1 MKKIFIYFLI
11 IIFFNTSLFAD
22 NLTGA
27 LLKAY
32 NNNPKLNAER
42 ENISVSEEN
51 INISKSDYLPSITLS
66 GSKSKEDTNKLTN
79 QSGGD
84 ASITDVDPLTTSL
97 LIEQTLYD
105 GARNADLKKNELGLD
120 VAKVQLLKV
129 EQEILYQAVEAYTG
143 LVLANKKYKIN
154 QSNVSLLERQVETDQ
169 ARLEKGQISVVD
181 LAQSES
187 SLAGAN
193 AKFIQA
199 KNEVVTGKL
208 IYENV
213 IGSIDN
219 ISDLNEK
226 LSFNLKLPQ
235 SLGEANKISQKNN
248 PGLILAKLEL
258 QQSEKDIK
266 IAQASLGPSATLSF
280 ETSQTEDL
288 SATYDERDKSV
299 LKATVKWPF
308 YTGGKNRATLNKNKN
323 LSNQKRLL
331 LEDAI
336 TSNRTSV
343 ASAWSSY
350 QSTKSLLNS
359 VKFQVRAAEIAYE
372 GITVEYESGL
382 GRTTL
387 DVIQSNT
394 LLLDSKI
401 TLANSERNYLLSQFP
416 TTLVFCQQHEQHPP
430 PIEIL
435 MDSNFR

>member
-1 MKKIFIYFLI
+1 MKKIFVYFLI
-11 IIFFNTSLFAD
+11 ILFFNTSLFAD
-22 NLTGA
+22 NLAEA

-32 NNNPKLNAER
+32 NKNPKLNAER
-42 ENISVSEEN
+42 ENINISKED
-51 INISKSDYLPSITLS
+51 INISKSDFLPTITLS
-66 GSKSKEDTNKLTN
+66 GTKSKEDTSKLTN

-105 GARNADLKKNELGLD
+105 GRSRNADLEKNKLGLD
-120 VAKVQLLKV
+120 VSKIKLLKV
-129 EQEILYQAVEAYTG
+129 EQEILYQAIEAYTG
-143 LVLANKKYKIN
+143 LVLATNKYKIN
-154 QSNVSLLERQVETDQ
+154 QSNVNLFERQVETDQ

-193 AKFIQA
+193 AKFIEA

-219 ISDLNEK
+219 INNLTGKLN
-226 LSFNLKLPQ
+226 FNLKLPE
-235 SLGEANKISQKNN
+235 SLAKANEISQKNN
-248 PGLILAKLEL
+248 PELIIAKLEL
-258 QQSEKDIK
+258 QQAAKDIQ
-266 IAQASLGPSATLSF
+266 IAQADLGPSATLSF

-288 SATYDERDKSV
+288 SATYDERDKNI

-336 TSNRTSV
+336 TSNRTTV
-343 ASAWSSY
+343 ASAWSNY
-350 QSTKSLLNS
+350 QSSKSLLNS
-359 VKFQVRAAEIAYE
+359 VRYQVRAAEIANE
-372 GITVEYESGL
+372 GITIEYESGL
-382 GRTTL
+382 GRSTL

-394 LLLDSKI
+394 LLLD
-401 TLANSERNYLLSQFP
+401 
-416 TTLVFCQQHEQHPP
+416 
-430 PIEIL
+430 
-435 MDSNFR
+435 

>member
-1 MKKIFIYFLI
+1 MKKIFVYFLI
-11 IIFFNTSLFAD
+11 ILFFNTSLFAD
-22 NLTGA
+22 NLAEA

-32 NNNPKLNAER
+32 NKNPKLNAER
-42 ENISVSEEN
+42 ENINISKED
-51 INISKSDYLPSITLS
+51 INISKSDFLPTITLS
-66 GSKSKEDTNKLTN
+66 GTKSKEDTSKLTN

-84 ASITDVDPLTTSL
+84 ASITNVDPLTTSL

-105 GARNADLKKNELGLD
+105 GRSRNADLEKNKLGLD
-120 VAKVQLLKV
+120 VSKIKLLKV

-143 LVLANKKYKIN
+143 LVLATNKYKIN
-154 QSNVSLLERQVETDQ
+154 QSNVNLFERQVETDQ

-193 AKFIQA
+193 AKFIEA

-219 ISDLNEK
+219 INNLTDKLN
-226 LSFNLKLPQ
+226 FNLKLPE
-235 SLGEANKISQKNN
+235 SLAKANEISQKNN
-248 PGLILAKLEL
+248 PELIIAKLEL
-258 QQSEKDIK
+258 QQAEKDIQ
-266 IAQASLGPSATLSF
+266 IAQADLGPSATLSF

-288 SATYDERDKSV
+288 SATYDERDKSI

-336 TSNRTSV
+336 TSNRTTV

-350 QSTKSLLNS
+350 QSSKSLLNS
-359 VKFQVRAAEIAYE
+359 VRSQVRAAEIANE

-382 GRTTL
+382 GRSTL

-394 LLLDSKI
+394 LLLDSK
-401 TLANSERNYLLSQFP
+401 TSLANAERNYLLSQFKVLESIGLL
-416 TTLVFCQQHEQHPP
+416 TAKHLQ
-430 PIEIL
+430 I
-435 MDSNFR
+435 N

>member
-1 MKKIFIYFLI
+1 MKKIFIHFLI
-11 IIFFNTSLFAD
+11 ILFFNTSLFAD
-22 NLTGA
+22 NLTDA

-32 NNNPKLNAER
+32 NKNPKLNAER

-84 ASITDVDPLTTSL
+84 ASITDVDPLTASL

-154 QSNVSLLERQVETDQ
+154 QSNVNLLERQVETDQ

-193 AKFIQA
+193 AKFIEA

-226 LSFNLKLPQ
+226 LSFNLKFPQ
-235 SLGEANKISQKNN
+235 SLGEANKVSQKNN
-248 PGLILAKLEL
+248 PGLIIAKLEL

-288 SATYDERDKSV
+288 SATYDEREKSV

-336 TSNRTSV
+336 TSNKTTV

-350 QSTKSLLNS
+350 QSSKSLLDS
-359 VKFQVRAAEIAYE
+359 VRSQVRAAEIANE
-372 GITVEYESGL
+372 GITIEYESGL
-382 GRTTL
+382 GRSTL

-394 LLLDSKI
+394 LLLDSK
-401 TLANSERNYLLSQFP
+401 TSLANAERNYLLSQFKLLETIGLL
-416 TTLVFCQQHEQHPP
+416 TTKHLQ
-430 PIEIL
+430 I
-435 MDSNFR
+435 N

>member
-1 MKKIFIYFLI
+1 MKKIFVYFLI
-11 IIFFNTSLFAD
+11 ILFFNTSLFAD
-22 NLTGA
+22 NLAEA

-32 NNNPKLNAER
+32 NKNPKLNAER
-42 ENISVSEEN
+42 ENINISKED
-51 INISKSDYLPSITLS
+51 INISKSDFLPTITLS
-66 GSKSKEDTNKLTN
+66 GTKSKEDTSKLTN

-84 ASITDVDPLTTSL
+84 ASITNVDPLTTSL

-105 GARNADLKKNELGLD
+105 GRSRNADLEKNKLGLD
-120 VAKVQLLKV
+120 VSKIKLLKV
-129 EQEILYQAVEAYTG
+129 EQEILYQAIEAYTG
-143 LVLANKKYKIN
+143 LVLANNKYKIN
-154 QSNVSLLERQVETDQ
+154 QSNVNLFERQVETDQ

-193 AKFIQA
+193 AKFIEA

-219 ISDLNEK
+219 INNLTDKLN
-226 LSFNLKLPQ
+226 FNIKLPE
-235 SLGEANKISQKNN
+235 SLAKANEISQKNN
-248 PGLILAKLEL
+248 PELIIAKLE
-258 QQSEKDIK
+258 QQQAEKDIQ
-266 IAQASLGPSATLSF
+266 IAQADLGPSATLSF

-288 SATYDERDKSV
+288 SATYDERDKSI

-336 TSNRTSV
+336 TSNRTTV

-350 QSTKSLLNS
+350 QSSKSLLNS
-359 VKFQVRAAEIAYE
+359 VRSQVRAAEIANE

-382 GRTTL
+382 GRSTL

-394 LLLDSKI
+394 LLLDSQ
-401 TLANSERNYLLSQFP
+401 TSLANSERNYLLSQFKLLQSIGLL
-416 TTLVFCQQHEQHPP
+416 TTEYLQ
-430 PIEIL
+430 I
-435 MDSNFR
+435 N

>member
-1 MKKIFIYFLI
+1 MKKIFVYILIFL
-11 IIFFNTSLFAD
+11 FFNTNLFAD
-22 NLTGA
+22 SLTEA

-32 NNNPKLNAER
+32 NKNPKLNAER
-42 ENISVSEEN
+42 ENINISEEN
-51 INISKSDYLPSITLS
+51 INISKSDYLPSVTLS
-66 GSKSKEDTNKLTN
+66 GSKSRENTDKLTN
-79 QSGGD
+79 QSGSN
-84 ASITDVDPLTTSL
+84 ASIADVDPSTTSL

-105 GARNADLKKNELGLD
+105 GTRNADLKKNKIGLD
-120 VAKVQLLKV
+120 VAKVKLLKV

-143 LVLANKKYKIN
+143 LVLANQKYKIN
-154 QSNVSLLERQVETDQ
+154 QSNVNLLERQVETDQ

-193 AKFIQA
+193 AKFIEA
-199 KNEVVTGKL
+199 TNEVVTGKL
-208 IYENV
+208 IYENI
-213 IGSIDN
+213 IGSIND
-219 ISDLNEK
+219 ISNLNEK
-226 LSFNLKLPQ
+226 LNFNLNLPQ
-235 SLGEANKISQKNN
+235 SLGEANKISQKNS
-248 PGLILAKLEL
+248 PDLIIAKLEL

-266 IAQASLGPSATLSF
+266 IAKAELGPSATLSF

-336 TSNRTSV
+336 TSNKTTV

-350 QSTKSLLNS
+350 QSSKSLLDS
-359 VKFQVRAAEIAYE
+359 VRSQVTAAEIANE
-372 GITVEYESGL
+372 GITIEYESGL
-382 GRTTL
+382 GRSTL
-387 DVIQSNT
+387 DVIQSST

-401 TLANSERNYLLSQFP
+401 SLANAERNYLLSQFKVLESIGLL
-416 TTLVFCQQHEQHPP
+416 TTKHLQ
-430 PIEIL
+430 I
-435 MDSNFR
+435 N

>member
-1 MKKIFIYFLI
+1 MKKIFVYSLI
-11 IIFFNTSLFAD
+11 ILFFNTSLFAD
-22 NLTGA
+22 NLAEA

-32 NNNPKLNAER
+32 NKNPKLNAER
-42 ENISVSEEN
+42 ENINISKED
-51 INISKSDYLPSITLS
+51 INISKSDFLPTITLS
-66 GSKSKEDTNKLTN
+66 GTKSKEDTSKLTN

-105 GARNADLKKNELGLD
+105 GRSRNADLEKNKLGLD
-120 VAKVQLLKV
+120 VSKIKLLKV
-129 EQEILYQAVEAYTG
+129 EQEILYQAIEAYTG
-143 LVLANKKYKIN
+143 LVLANNKYKIN
-154 QSNVSLLERQVETDQ
+154 QSNVNLFERQVETDQ

-193 AKFIQA
+193 AKFIEA

-219 ISDLNEK
+219 INNLTDKLN
-226 LSFNLKLPQ
+226 FNLKLPE
-235 SLGEANKISQKNN
+235 SLAKANEISQKNN
-248 PGLILAKLEL
+248 PELIIAKLEL
-258 QQSEKDIK
+258 QQAEKDIQ
-266 IAQASLGPSATLSF
+266 IAQADLGPSATLSF

-288 SATYDERDKSV
+288 SATYDERDKSI

-336 TSNRTSV
+336 TSNTTSV

-359 VKFQVRAAEIAYE
+359 VRSQVKAAEIANE

-387 DVIQSNT
+387 DVIQSST

-401 TLANSERNYLLSQFP
+401 TLANSERNYLLSQFKLLQSIGLL
-416 TTLVFCQQHEQHPP
+416 TTEYLQ
-430 PIEIL
+430 I
-435 MDSNFR
+435 N

>member
-1 MKKIFIYFLI
+1 MKKIYVYILI
-11 IIFFNTSLFAD
+11 VFFFNTNLFAD

-32 NNNPKLNAER
+32 NKNPKLNAER

-66 GSKSKEDTNKLTN
+66 ATKSKEDTNKLTN

-143 LVLANKKYKIN
+143 LILANKKYKIN

-193 AKFIQA
+193 AKFIEA

-219 ISDLNEK
+219 ISNLNEK
-226 LSFNLKLPQ
+226 LSFNLNLPQ

-248 PGLILAKLEL
+248 PGLIIAKLEL

-266 IAQASLGPSATLSF
+266 IAQASLGHQQL
-280 ETSQTEDL
+280 
-288 SATYDERDKSV
+288 
-299 LKATVKWPF
+299 
-308 YTGGKNRATLNKNKN
+308 
-323 LSNQKRLL
+323 
-331 LEDAI
+331 
-336 TSNRTSV
+336 
-343 ASAWSSY
+343 
-350 QSTKSLLNS
+350 
-359 VKFQVRAAEIAYE
+359 
-372 GITVEYESGL
+372 
-382 GRTTL
+382 
-387 DVIQSNT
+387 
-394 LLLDSKI
+394 
-401 TLANSERNYLLSQFP
+401 YLLKLRKQK
-416 TTLVFCQQHEQHPP
+416 
-430 PIEIL
+430 I
-435 MDSNFR
+435 

>member
-1 MKKIFIYFLI
+1 MKKIFVYFLI
-11 IIFFNTSLFAD
+11 IFFFNTSLFAD
-22 NLTGA
+22 NLAEA

-32 NNNPKLNAER
+32 NKNPKLNAER
-42 ENISVSEEN
+42 ENINISKED
-51 INISKSDYLPSITLS
+51 INISKSDFLPTITLS
-66 GSKSKEDTNKLTN
+66 GAKSKEDTSKLTK

-84 ASITDVDPLTTSL
+84 ASIADVNPLTTSL

-105 GARNADLKKNELGLD
+105 GRSRNADLEKNKLGLD
-120 VAKVQLLKV
+120 VSKIKLLKV
-129 EQEILYQAVEAYTG
+129 EQEILYQAIEAYTG
-143 LVLANKKYKIN
+143 LVMATNKYKIN
-154 QSNVSLLERQVETDQ
+154 QSNVNLFERQVETDQ

-193 AKFIQA
+193 AKFIEA

-219 ISDLNEK
+219 INNLTDKLN
-226 LSFNLKLPQ
+226 FNLKLPE
-235 SLGEANKISQKNN
+235 SLAKANEISQKNN
-248 PGLILAKLEL
+248 PELIIAKLEL
-258 QQSEKDIK
+258 QQAEKDIQ
-266 IAQASLGPSATLSF
+266 IAQADLGPSATLSF

-288 SATYDERDKSV
+288 SATYDERDKSI

-336 TSNRTSV
+336 TSNRTTV
-343 ASAWSSY
+343 ASAWSNY
-350 QSTKSLLNS
+350 QSSKSLLNS
-359 VKFQVRAAEIAYE
+359 VRYQVRAAEIANE

-382 GRTTL
+382 GRSTL

-394 LLLDSKI
+394 LLLDSK
-401 TLANSERNYLLSQFP
+401 TSLANAERNYLLSQFKVLESIGLL
-416 TTLVFCQQHEQHPP
+416 TAKHLQ
-430 PIEIL
+430 I
-435 MDSNFR
+435 N

>member
-11 IIFFNTSLFAD
+11 IVFFNTNLLAD
-22 NLTGA
+22 NLTEA

-32 NNNPKLNAER
+32 NKNPKLNAER

-66 GSKSKEDTNKLTN
+66 ATKSKEDTNKLTN

-143 LVLANKKYKIN
+143 LVLAKKKYKIN

-181 LAQSES
+181 LAQSEA

-193 AKFIQA
+193 AKFIEA

-235 SLGEANKISQKNN
+235 SLGEANKVSQKNN
-248 PGLILAKLEL
+248 PGLIIAKLEL

-336 TSNRTSV
+336 TSNKTTV

-350 QSTKSLLNS
+350 QSSKSLLNS
-359 VKFQVRAAEIAYE
+359 VRSQVGAAEIANE
-372 GITVEYESGL
+372 GITIEYESGL
-382 GRTTL
+382 GRSTL

-394 LLLDSKI
+394 LFLDSK
-401 TLANSERNYLLSQFP
+401 TSLANAERNYLLSQFKLLESIGLL
-416 TTLVFCQQHEQHPP
+416 TTKHLQ
-430 PIEIL
+430 I
-435 MDSNFR
+435 N

>member
-1 MKKIFIYFLI
+1 MKKIFFYFLVVL
-11 IIFFNTSLFAD
+11 FFNTGLFAD
-22 NLTGA
+22 SLNEA

-32 NNNPKLNAER
+32 NKNPKLNAER
-42 ENISVSEEN
+42 ENINISEEN
-51 INISKSDYLPSITLS
+51 INISKSEFLPKVTLS
-66 GSKSKEDTNKLTN
+66 GTKSKEDTSKLTN

-84 ASITDVDPLTTSL
+84 ASVTDVDPFTTSL

-105 GARNADLKKNELGLD
+105 GKSRNADLEKNKLGLD
-120 VAKVQLLKV
+120 ISKIKLLKV
-129 EQEILYQAVEAYTG
+129 EQDILYQAVEAYTG
-143 LVLANKKYKIN
+143 LVLATNKYKIN
-154 QSNVSLLERQVETDQ
+154 QSNVNLLERQVETDQ
-169 ARLEKGQISVVD
+169 ARLEKGQISIVD

-187 SLAGAN
+187 SLAGAT
-193 AKFIQA
+193 AKFIEA

-208 IYENV
+208 IYESV

-219 ISDLNEK
+219 INNLTDKLN
-226 LSFNLKLPQ
+226 FNLKLPE
-235 SLGEANKISQKNN
+235 SLNKANEISQKNN
-248 PGLILAKLEL
+248 PELIIAKLEL
-258 QQSEKDIK
+258 QQTEKDIQ
-266 IAQASLGPSATLSF
+266 IAQADLGPSATLSF

-299 LKATVKWPF
+299 LKATLKWPF

-350 QSTKSLLNS
+350 QSSKSLLNS
-359 VKFQVRAAEIAYE
+359 VRSQVRAAEIANE

-382 GRTTL
+382 GRSTL

-394 LLLDSKI
+394 LLLDSK
-401 TLANSERNYLLSQFP
+401 TSLANSERNYLLSQFKLLQSIGLL
-416 TTLVFCQQHEQHPP
+416 TTEYLQ
-430 PIEIL
+430 IK
-435 MDSNFR
+435 

>member
-11 IIFFNTSLFAD
+11 ILFFNTNLFAD
-22 NLTGA
+22 NLTEA

-32 NNNPKLNAER
+32 NKNPKLNAER

-66 GSKSKEDTNKLTN
+66 ATKSKEDTNKLTN

-154 QSNVSLLERQVETDQ
+154 QSNVNLLERQVETDQ

-248 PGLILAKLEL
+248 PGLIIAKLEL

-266 IAQASLGPSATLSF
+266 IAKASLGPSATLSF

-336 TSNRTSV
+336 TSNKTTV

-350 QSTKSLLNS
+350 QSSKSLLNS
-359 VKFQVRAAEIAYE
+359 VKSQVRAAEIANE
-372 GITVEYESGL
+372 GITIEYESGL
-382 GRTTL
+382 GRSTL

-394 LLLDSKI
+394 LLLDSK
-401 TLANSERNYLLSQFP
+401 TSLANAERNYLLSQFKVLESIGLL
-416 TTLVFCQQHEQHPP
+416 TTKHLQ
-430 PIEIL
+430 I
-435 MDSNFR
+435 N

>member
-11 IIFFNTSLFAD
+11 ILFFNTNLLAD
-22 NLTGA
+22 NLTEA

-32 NNNPKLNAER
+32 NKNPKLNAER

-66 GSKSKEDTNKLTN
+66 GSKSKEDTSKLTN

-105 GARNADLKKNELGLD
+105 GGRDADLKKNELGLD
-120 VAKVQLLKV
+120 VAKVKLLKV

-154 QSNVSLLERQVETDQ
+154 QSNVNLLERQVETDQ

-181 LAQSES
+181 LAQSEA

-193 AKFIQA
+193 AKFIEA

-208 IYENV
+208 IYENL

-235 SLGEANKISQKNN
+235 SLGEANKVSQKNN

-336 TSNRTSV
+336 TSNKTTV

-350 QSTKSLLNS
+350 QSSKSLLNS
-359 VKFQVRAAEIAYE
+359 VKSQVRAAEIANE
-372 GITVEYESGL
+372 GITIEYESGL
-382 GRTTL
+382 GRSTL

-394 LLLDSKI
+394 LLLDAKTS
-401 TLANSERNYLLSQFP
+401 LANAERNYLLSQFKVLESIGLL
-416 TTLVFCQQHEQHPP
+416 TTKHLQ
-430 PIEIL
+430 I
-435 MDSNFR
+435 N

>member
-11 IIFFNTSLFAD
+11 ILFFNTNLLAD
-22 NLTGA
+22 NLTEA

-32 NNNPKLNAER
+32 NKNPKLNAER

-84 ASITDVDPLTTSL
+84 APVTDVDTLTTSL

-105 GARNADLKKNELGLD
+105 GARKADLKKNELGLD

-219 ISDLNEK
+219 ISNLNEI
-226 LSFNLKLPQ
+226 LNFNLNLPQ

-258 QQSEKDIK
+258 QQSEKDII

-336 TSNRTSV
+336 TSNKTTV

-350 QSTKSLLNS
+350 QSSKSLLNS
-359 VKFQVRAAEIAYE
+359 VKSQVRAAEIANE
-372 GITVEYESGL
+372 GITIEYESGL
-382 GRTTL
+382 GRSTL

-394 LLLDSKI
+394 LLLDSK
-401 TLANSERNYLLSQFP
+401 TSLANAERNYLLSQFKVLESVGLL
-416 TTLVFCQQHEQHPP
+416 TAKHLQ
-430 PIEIL
+430 I
-435 MDSNFR
+435 N

>member
-1 MKKIFIYFLI
+1 MKKIFVYILI
-11 IIFFNTSLFAD
+11 LLFFNTNLFAD
-22 NLTGA
+22 SLTEA

-32 NNNPKLNAER
+32 NKNPKLNAER
-42 ENISVSEEN
+42 ENINVSEEN

-129 EQEILYQAVEAYTG
+129 EQEILYQAAEAYTG

-154 QSNVSLLERQVETDQ
+154 QSNVNLLERQVETDQ

-193 AKFIQA
+193 AKFIEA

-235 SLGEANKISQKNN
+235 SLEEANKISQKNN
-248 PGLILAKLEL
+248 PGLIIAKLEL

-266 IAQASLGPSATLSF
+266 IAQAEF
-280 ETSQTEDL
+280 
-288 SATYDERDKSV
+288 R
-299 LKATVKWPF
+299 
-308 YTGGKNRATLNKNKN
+308 
-323 LSNQKRLL
+323 
-331 LEDAI
+331 
-336 TSNRTSV
+336 
-343 ASAWSSY
+343 
-350 QSTKSLLNS
+350 
-359 VKFQVRAAEIAYE
+359 
-372 GITVEYESGL
+372 
-382 GRTTL
+382 
-387 DVIQSNT
+387 
-394 LLLDSKI
+394 
-401 TLANSERNYLLSQFP
+401 
-416 TTLVFCQQHEQHPP
+416 
-430 PIEIL
+430 PI
-435 MDSNFR
+435 SNFIF

>member
-1 MKKIFIYFLI
+1 MKKIFIYILIFL
-11 IIFFNTSLFAD
+11 FFNTNLFAD
-22 NLTGA
+22 SLTEA
-27 LLKAY
+27 LLKTY
-32 NNNPKLNAER
+32 NKNPKLNAER
-42 ENISVSEEN
+42 ENINISKED
-51 INISKSDYLPSITLS
+51 INISKSDFLPTITLS
-66 GSKSKEDTNKLTN
+66 GTKSKEDTSKLTN

-105 GARNADLKKNELGLD
+105 GRSRNADLEKNKLGLD
-120 VAKVQLLKV
+120 VSKIKLLKV
-129 EQEILYQAVEAYTG
+129 EQEILYQAIEAYTG
-143 LVLANKKYKIN
+143 LVLANNKYKIN
-154 QSNVSLLERQVETDQ
+154 QSNVNLFERQVETDQ
-169 ARLEKGQISVVD
+169 ARLEKGQISLVD

-193 AKFIQA
+193 AKFIEA

-219 ISDLNEK
+219 INNLTDKLN
-226 LSFNLKLPQ
+226 FNLKLPE
-235 SLGEANKISQKNN
+235 SLAKANEISQKNN
-248 PGLILAKLEL
+248 PELIIAKLEL
-258 QQSEKDIK
+258 QQAEKDIQ
-266 IAQASLGPSATLSF
+266 IAQADLGPSATLSF

-288 SATYDERDKSV
+288 SATYDERDKSI

-336 TSNRTSV
+336 TSNTTSV

-359 VKFQVRAAEIAYE
+359 VRSQVRAAEIANE
-372 GITVEYESGL
+372 GITIEYESGL
-382 GRTTL
+382 GRSTL

-394 LLLDSKI
+394 LLLDSK
-401 TLANSERNYLLSQFP
+401 TSLANAERNYLLSQFKVLESIGLL
-416 TTLVFCQQHEQHPP
+416 TAKHLQ
-430 PIEIL
+430 I
-435 MDSNFR
+435 N

>member
-1 MKKIFIYFLI
+1 MKKIFVYILI
-11 IIFFNTSLFAD
+11 ILFFNTNLFAD
-22 NLTGA
+22 NLTEA

-32 NNNPKLNAER
+32 NKNPKLNAER
-42 ENISVSEEN
+42 ENINISEEN

-66 GSKSKEDTNKLTN
+66 GSKSRENTDKLTN
-79 QSGGD
+79 QSGGN
-84 ASITDVDPLTTSL
+84 ASIADVDPSTTSL

-105 GARNADLKKNELGLD
+105 GTRSADLKKNKIGLD
-120 VAKVQLLKV
+120 VAKVKLLKV

-143 LVLANKKYKIN
+143 LILANQKYKIN
-154 QSNVSLLERQVETDQ
+154 QSNVNLLERQVETDQ

-181 LAQSES
+181 LAQSEA

-193 AKFIQA
+193 AKFIEA

-219 ISDLNEK
+219 ISNLNEK
-226 LSFNLKLPQ
+226 LNINIKLPQ
-235 SLGEANKISQKNN
+235 SLGEANKISQQNN
-248 PGLILAKLEL
+248 PELIIAKLEL

-266 IAQASLGPSATLSF
+266 IARAELGPSATLSF

-336 TSNRTSV
+336 TSNKTTV
-343 ASAWSSY
+343 ASIWSSY
-350 QSTKSLLNS
+350 LSSKSLLNS
-359 VKFQVRAAEIAYE
+359 VKSQVRAAEIANE
-372 GITVEYESGL
+372 GITIEYESGL
-382 GRTTL
+382 GRSTL

-394 LLLDSKI
+394 LLLDSK
-401 TLANSERNYLLSQFP
+401 TSLANAERNYLLSQFKLLESVGLL
-416 TTLVFCQQHEQHPP
+416 TAKHLQ
-430 PIEIL
+430 I
-435 MDSNFR
+435 N